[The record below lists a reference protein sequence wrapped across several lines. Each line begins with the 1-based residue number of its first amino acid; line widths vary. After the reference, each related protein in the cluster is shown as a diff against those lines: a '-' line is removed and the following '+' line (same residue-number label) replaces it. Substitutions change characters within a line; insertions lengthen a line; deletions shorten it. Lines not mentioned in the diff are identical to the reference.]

1 MDHRVSA
8 AEANRSF
15 SRILRD
21 VREGHSYLVTSH
33 GRPVARI
40 VPAEASDEV
49 AEAAW
54 RNLLDRL
61 ERQGP
66 LNKPRWRREDLYDD
80 RG

>member
-21 VREGHSYLVTSH
+21 VREGRSYLVTSH

-40 VPAEASDEV
+40 VPAETSDEA

-54 RNLLDRL
+54 KKVLSRL
-61 ERQGP
+61 ERQRP
-66 LNKPRWRREDLYDD
+66 LDKPRWKREDLYDD
-80 RG
+80 

>member
-21 VREGHSYLVTSH
+21 VREGRSYLVTSH

-40 VPAEASDEV
+40 VPAEMPDEI
-49 AEAAW
+49 ADAAW
-54 RNLLDRL
+54 GKLLNRL
-61 ERQGP
+61 ERQRP
-66 LNKPRWRREDLYDD
+66 LNKPRWTREDLYD
-80 RG
+80 RE